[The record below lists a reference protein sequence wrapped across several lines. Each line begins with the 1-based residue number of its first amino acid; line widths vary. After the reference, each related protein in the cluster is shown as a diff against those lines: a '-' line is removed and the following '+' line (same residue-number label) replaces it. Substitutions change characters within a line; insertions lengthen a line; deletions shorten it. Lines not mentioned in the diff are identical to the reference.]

1 MDLPGSRRLG
11 ASALLGRLGEL
22 FIADRLREA
31 TQLWSFPCPVEVA
44 GELTVMKDAEELE
57 AFFRSRHDRARAA
70 GMTALVPRIIAIEMP
85 RKHRFRVWLRWVHH
99 FDTHDEEEEHTSV
112 FYFVRKPWGGLSI
125 EMMDIVRLPDVGRA
139 QSA

>member
-11 ASALLGRLGEL
+11 ASDLLGRLGDL
-22 FIADRLREA
+22 FTADRLREA
-31 TQLWSFPCPVEVA
+31 TELWSFPCPVEVA
-44 GELTVMKDAEELE
+44 GELTVMKDAEALE
-57 AFFRSRHDRARAA
+57 AFFRSRHDGARIA

-85 RKHRFRVWLRWVHH
+85 RKHRFRVWLRWVHR
-99 FDTHDEEEEHTSV
+99 FDTHEEEEEHTSV

-125 EMMDIVRLPDVGRA
+125 EMMDIVCLPDMGRA